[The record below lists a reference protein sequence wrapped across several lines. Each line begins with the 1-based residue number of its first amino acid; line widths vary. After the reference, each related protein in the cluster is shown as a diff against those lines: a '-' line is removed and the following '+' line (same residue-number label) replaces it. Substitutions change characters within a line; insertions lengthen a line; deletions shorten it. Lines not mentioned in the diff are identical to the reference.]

1 MEKESDSLNEFI
13 KEDCEE
19 TSQAQGPEYKTFSDH
34 TNHWQSTEKTTTLI
48 PTESRAFEG
57 RDVIFNQTLSTLLMN
72 GQGNHPDEQAYKQGA
87 IAGAR
92 ALDTFFS
99 KLYQWFCLHD
109 LQSILSC

>member
-13 KEDCEE
+13 KDDCEE

-34 TNHWQSTEKTTTLI
+34 TNHWQSTENTILI
-48 PTESRAFEG
+48 PPVQGAFDG
-57 RDVIFNQTLSTLLMN
+57 REVIFNQMLSTILMN
-72 GQGNHPDEQAYKQGA
+72 GQGNHADEQAYRQGA

-99 KLYQWFCLHD
+99 KL
-109 LQSILSC
+109 